1 MKKYDYYISLE
12 GLNFD
17 RFFSEINRLNVTIF
31 DYSRPNYK
39 NSLFGIRLLDYLK
52 IKKLP
57 FWSYFIKNCNI
68 RGRFFQFL

>member
-17 RFFSEINRLNVTIF
+17 RFFSELNRLNVTIF

-52 IKKLP
+52 
-57 FWSYFIKNCNI
+57 
-68 RGRFFQFL
+68 